1 MLRAVEHEAGR
12 KVDYV
17 IKGRRQGDCAFSV
30 LDIAKARA
38 MLGYEPQFNLTD
50 MARSAWRWHA
60 RQREQFR
67 GYSMAEAAVAESS
80 RVDLHTS

>member
-1 MLRAVEHEAGR
+1 MLRAVNEASGR
-12 KVDYV
+12 EVKFEL
-17 IKGRRQGDCAFSV
+17 KERRQGDCAFSV